1 MRPCQT
7 SLTGLVVPHL
17 HHEGVHPVG
26 LEDAAHPVL
35 VGGGPHVVILVLV
48 HEGPHLGVGRDLRVL
63 KVASTWL
70 FRRVSLCFLI
80 FWCYVSTCAL
90 LSWGNFNMKIKLVG
104 NCTRM
109 SWGED
114 LRPMDKRMKFNCLYI
129 LPTMSVTNHLA
140 SVSSFILEGQSF
152 WSNIHRPPTTLTLV
166 Q

>member
-1 MRPCQT
+1 MSVMRPCQT
-7 SLTGLVVPHL
+7 SLTGLVAPHL

-63 KVASTWL
+63 KVASMWL
-70 FRRVSLCFLI
+70 FSRVSLCLI
-80 FWCYVSTCAL
+80 FWCYISTCAL

-140 SVSSFILEGQSF
+140 SESPHLF
-152 WSNIHRPPTTLTLV
+152 
-166 Q
+166 